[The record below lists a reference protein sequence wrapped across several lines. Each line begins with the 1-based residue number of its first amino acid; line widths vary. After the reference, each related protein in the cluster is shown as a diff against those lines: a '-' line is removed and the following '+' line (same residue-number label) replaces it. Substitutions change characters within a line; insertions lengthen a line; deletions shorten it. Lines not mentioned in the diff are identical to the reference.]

1 MIKLKLSEEE
11 KKELQKLRLNRNS
24 NEGERAHYIL
34 LADEGYSVPQIANR
48 LDRNTITIRTWL
60 KRYMNEGIKGL
71 ESRKQPGRPAVK
83 AIILESDLE
92 LLLSKQ
98 PKDYGYQEAG
108 WQINLLRNYF
118 ARQGCHVCENT
129 LVKALKKLGYVYKRF
144 SKTTPRNAPSAAE
157 KAKAVKKLVDRI
169 NKGLFSRICG

>member
-1 MIKLKLSEEE
+1 VFGEAVLLN
-11 KKELQKLRLNRNS
+11 LYFRLLRGHFCTLINR
-24 NEGERAHYIL
+24 
-34 LADEGYSVPQIANR
+34 
-48 LDRNTITIRTWL
+48 
-60 KRYMNEGIKGL
+60 IKGL